1 MCERGINVSQMRL
14 SLGQCGDALGMVQQ
28 WLEQLHH
35 LADHGG
41 LSASSAEIAQ
51 VTVMIGE
58 ARSKLE
64 RASDVAENGGTP
76 DVTVE
81 RV

>member
-1 MCERGINVSQMRL
+1 MNE
-14 SLGQCGDALGMVQQ
+14 SLALAQE

-35 LADHGG
+35 LADRGSETDA
-41 LSASSAEIAQ
+41 SAKLAQ
-51 VTVMIGE
+51 VTVILGE

-64 RASDVAENGGTP
+64 QAVADVDGAASGP
-76 DVTVE
+76 HVTVE